1 MFSLG
6 APVITVGVIL
16 NVVIVKVTIVVYITR
31 DVARDDSVEVSGEVT
46 EI

>member
-16 NVVIVKVTIVVYITR
+16 NIVIVKVTIVVCVIKDVTR
-31 DVARDDSVEVSGEVT
+31 DNLVEVSGVVT
-46 EI
+46 ET